1 VAVASRRDALV
12 NGVLDETASSSAT
25 VCRSRVA
32 VRYAALYIRSIGR
45 CLPCLIVAVLCA
57 ACGSTPSSP
66 SASPPAAA
74 SPLAVKRI
82 VVLGDSLAVSPSPEE
97 SFPARLQARISA
109 AALRWPVTNAG
120 VSGDTTADGG
130 RRADALLADDVGIL
144 VLELGAN
151 DGLRGVAAPTI
162 DANLSAII
170 TLAQR
175 RTIRVLLCGMET
187 PPTHGLDYSIAFHL
201 VFPSV
206 AQRFSVPLVPFL
218 LNGVALDPELN
229 GADGVH
235 PNAAGAERI
244 AETVWTYLRPML

>member
-1 VAVASRRDALV
+1 
-12 NGVLDETASSSAT
+12 
-25 VCRSRVA
+25 
-32 VRYAALYIRSIGR
+32 
-45 CLPCLIVAVLCA
+45 
-57 ACGSTPSSP
+57 
-66 SASPPAAA
+66 
-74 SPLAVKRI
+74 
-82 VVLGDSLAVSPSPEE
+82 
-97 SFPARLQARISA
+97 
-109 AALRWPVTNAG
+109 AG

-151 DGLRGVAAPTI
+151 DGLRGVAAATI

-187 PPTHGLDYSIAFHL
+187 PPTLVLDYSIAFHL

-235 PNAAGAERI
+235 PNAAGAERV